1 MIVKPIDQVPKQEV
15 QMEGAEGVS
24 MQRPIASSDGSPLFS
39 FRVFT
44 IKPGG
49 TTPYHSHE
57 WEHLNFIIEGE
68 GALVDEHEKELPIRK
83 GDFALVLPDEQ
94 HCYRNT
100 SEQGDLVMI
109 CAVPKEYE

>member
-1 MIVKPIDQVPKQEV
+1 MIVKPIDQVPKTEIE
-15 QMEGAEGVS
+15 MEGVKGVCW
-24 MQRPIASSDGSPLFS
+24 QLPISSSDGAPVFS

-49 TTPYHSHE
+49 NTPYHSHE

-68 GALVDEHEKELPIRK
+68 GALVDEEEKELPIKK
-83 GDFALVLPDEQ
+83 GDFALVLPNEQ
-94 HCYRNT
+94 HCYKNT

-109 CAVPKEYE
+109 CAVPKEHE